1 MKSWLMRLLRGAIL
15 DLINKVLD
23 KVKEDLFEKLEEE
36 DELSPE
42 ELDAINR
49 IVELL
54 AERIVSELEERI

>member
-42 ELDAINR
+42 ELEAINR